1 MGDSWCMLLTG
12 SQILRT
18 NSRRSVDFLSWV
30 HLKSMCVGA
39 VVPPVFLPSLC
50 VCVCVHVCACFCACR
65 VECFSASAR
74 KSPDKPL
81 RFCCSFPT
89 DAFASAHRSRCSG
102 LSDRRPDLVATRAA
116 PSAPSALQ
124 LARTG
129 SGGRPREE

>member
-50 VCVCVHVCACFCACR
+50 VCVCVLA
-65 VECFSASAR
+65 ESSASPPRPGNLPTSLFVFVVLFRRMRLRLRIEVDAADFQTADLTWSRLVQRLRRLRRFSLPERALGEDRGR
-74 KSPDKPL
+74 K
-81 RFCCSFPT
+81 
-89 DAFASAHRSRCSG
+89 
-102 LSDRRPDLVATRAA
+102 
-116 PSAPSALQ
+116 
-124 LARTG
+124 
-129 SGGRPREE
+129 